1 MLCGRVAGTLTDSTS
16 FVFPS
21 QLVAPSQDNMLSLVG
36 DGFGCCS
43 GSPECESVLGGSVS
57 QKLDV
62 KDLLC
67 AKPLREILRV
77 QGFRL
82 LNLQTTQ
89 NAALHR

>member
-1 MLCGRVAGTLTDSTS
+1 MLCGRVAGTFTDPTP

-21 QLVAPSQDNMLSLVG
+21 QLVAPSQDNTLSLVG
-36 DGFGCCS
+36 DAFGCCS

-62 KDLLC
+62 KDC
-67 AKPLREILRV
+67 VTRSQERSRGV

>member
-1 MLCGRVAGTLTDSTS
+1 MLCGRVAGTFTDPTP

-21 QLVAPSQDNMLSLVG
+21 QLVAPSQDNTLSLVG

-67 AKPLREILRV
+67 AKIPGEISRGPRIQV
-77 QGFRL
+77 TEPT
-82 LNLQTTQ
+82 N
-89 NAALHR
+89 HPECSPP